1 MKPELLRWAARTDTG
16 RVRNQNE
23 DSVHAD
29 GTVFVVADGM
39 GGHLAGE
46 VASAIAVATIVEAC
60 AGGISSGEALAD
72 AVRDANRRVIAES
85 SDDPSREGMGTTVVA
100 AARVTV
106 GDDSTLA
113 LVNVGDSRAY
123 RFDGV
128 ALHQLSKDHSLVQE
142 LVDDGLITPGDARH
156 HPRRNIVTRALG
168 IDPDV
173 EIDLWQVPLTGA
185 DRLLLC
191 SDGLVDEVDEDLI
204 ADVLAAEQDPERAA
218 DRLIELANAHGGR
231 DNISMVLVQMAQASD
246 ISDPTVEMI
255 VVDRTPPA
263 PQAHGSSVNPVRS
276 RRASTAKAL
285 AATVILIAL
294 AACLAISVAKIRS
307 GYRVVFDSENRVV
320 VLKGHDFMWFDPTF
334 VARGPLSKAELD
346 TVSRDL
352 VEAEPRFVDRAE
364 AEDFVAS
371 RLSGTET
378 QTAPEDR

>member
-1 MKPELLRWAARTDTG
+1 VREVGLRWAARTDTG
-16 RVRNQNE
+16 RIRTQNE

-60 AGGISSGEALAD
+60 AGGVSSGEALAD

-218 DRLIELANAHGGR
+218 DRLVELANAHGGR
-231 DNISMVLVQMAQASD
+231 DNISMVLVQIAQASD
-246 ISDPTVEMI
+246 ISDPTTEMAI
-255 VVDRTPPA
+255 VDTA
-263 PQAHGSSVNPVRS
+263 PQTEESSEQPVASPKVGRLS
-276 RRASTAKAL
+276 VRRLLVSTMAL
-285 AATVILIAL
+285 IVLTAA
-294 AACLAISVAKIRS
+294 VATLVATIRS
-307 GYRVVFDSENRVV
+307 GYRVAFDAEGQVV
-320 VLKGHDFMWFDPTF
+320 VLRGKDVLWFEPTVEAKGPF
-334 VARGPLSKAELD
+334 ARAELD
-346 TVSRDL
+346 DVSRDL
-352 VEAEPRFVDRAE
+352 VEDQPRFDDLDDAIE
-364 AEDFVAS
+364 FVAE
-371 RLSGTET
+371 RL
-378 QTAPEDR
+378 TAHPDTGVGE